1 MSRFFQFLWLAA
13 LAVPGM
19 MGGSAC
25 AAEEGAEHGL
35 EQAAPHLFSIPLP
48 GGIELPVSNSMLM
61 LFLAVLL
68 IGVVVWFATRAMR
81 ILPSRFQNAVEY
93 FFETLY
99 NFVESL
105 LGPRLTRKYFWYFGT
120 IFTII
125 LVSNYM
131 GLLPGVGT
139 ITYNGV
145 RCSAGRMRT

>member
-13 LAVPGM
+13 LTVSGI

-68 IGVVVWFATRAMR
+68 IGVVVWSATRSP
-81 ILPSRFQNAVEY
+81 ISC
-93 FFETLY
+93 
-99 NFVESL
+99 L
-105 LGPRLTRKYFWYFGT
+105 LSVYA
-120 IFTII
+120 IFMPIRVI
-125 LVSNYM
+125 FS
-131 GLLPGVGT
+131 
-139 ITYNGV
+139 
-145 RCSAGRMRT
+145 

>member
-13 LAVPGM
+13 LTMFGV

-25 AAEEGAEHGL
+25 AAEAGAEHGL

-68 IGVVVWFATRAMR
+68 IGVVVWSATRSMR
-81 ILPSRFQNAVEY
+81 ILPSHLQNAVEY

-99 NFVESL
+99 NFVKSL

-131 GLLPGVGT
+131 GLLPGV
-139 ITYNGV
+139 
-145 RCSAGRMRT
+145 